1 MTEGTGHNSNA
12 QLRSIVDRI
21 VQLEE
26 EKAERAEDIRG
37 VFAEAKGNGFDPAA
51 LRVVVKE
58 KREDNEKRKK
68 RQEREEIVTVY
79 RTQLGLPL

>member
-1 MTEGTGHNSNA
+1 MNEGSNSDLKSFVN
-12 QLRSIVDRI
+12 RIVDR
-21 VQLEE
+21 EA
-26 EKAERAEDIRG
+26 EKAEIADDIRSIY
-37 VFAEAKGNGFDPAA
+37 AESKSAGYDPAA
-51 LRVVVKE
+51 VRIVVKE